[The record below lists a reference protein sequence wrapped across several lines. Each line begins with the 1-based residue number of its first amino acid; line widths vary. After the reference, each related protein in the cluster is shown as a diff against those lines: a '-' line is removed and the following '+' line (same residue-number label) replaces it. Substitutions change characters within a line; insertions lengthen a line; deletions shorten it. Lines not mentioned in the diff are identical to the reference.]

1 MKRRWT
7 DEEKLSL
14 ILSML
19 KGVDSVSAL
28 CARFGVSATQ
38 AYKWR
43 DEFVAAGKA
52 GLRDKRKA
60 ENRDPVVEENRR
72 LKQLLGEQAL
82 VIDAQKKL
90 AGMLRPESGGR
101 W

>member
-1 MKRRWT
+1 MNRRWKE
-7 DEEKLSL
+7 EEKLAL
-14 ILSML
+14 VLSML
-19 KGVDSVSAL
+19 KGSESVAAL
-28 CARFGVSATQ
+28 CARHGISATQ

-43 DEFVAAGKA
+43 DEFVAAGKS
-52 GLRDKRKA
+52 GLRDKRKRS
-60 ENRDPVVEENRR
+60 NRDPVDEENRQ

-90 AGMLRPESGGR
+90 AGLLRSGNGGN

>member
-14 ILSML
+14 VLSML
-19 KGVDSVSAL
+19 KGVDSVAAL
-28 CARFGVSATQ
+28 CARFGVSPTQ

-43 DEFVAAGKA
+43 DGFVASGKA

-60 ENRDPVVEENRR
+60 TNRDPVVEENRR

-90 AGMLRPESGGR
+90 AGMLRPEIGGS

>member
-1 MKRRWT
+1 MNRRWKE
-7 DEEKLSL
+7 EEKLAL
-14 ILSML
+14 VLAML
-19 KGVDSVSAL
+19 KGAEPIAAL
-28 CARFGVSATQ
+28 CARYGISATQ

-43 DEFVAAGKA
+43 DEFLAAGKA
-52 GLRDKRKA
+52 GLRDKRKRS
-60 ENRDPVVEENRR
+60 NRDPLVEENRQ

-90 AGMLRPESGGR
+90 AGLLGPDRGGN

>member
-1 MKRRWT
+1 MNRRWKE
-7 DEEKLSL
+7 EEKLAL
-14 ILSML
+14 VLSML
-19 KGVDSVSAL
+19 KGTEPIAAL
-28 CARFGVSATQ
+28 CARHGISATQ

-52 GLRDKRKA
+52 GLRDKRKRA
-60 ENRDPVVEENRR
+60 NRDPVVDENRQ

-90 AGMLRPESGGR
+90 AGLLPSGNGGN